1 MRVGMVGLG
10 KMGAGLVR
18 RLRDGGHSAVGFDAD
33 PSVGTSLAAEGIQ
46 TVGSLSALVDALPS
60 PVIWLM
66 VPAGSAVDRCID
78 ELIPLLGE
86 DAVLIDGGNSN
97 YKQTIERH
105 ARVKASGIPFLDVGT
120 SGGIWGADNGYCL
133 MVGGET
139 AVVER
144 VRPIFETL
152 APSPTRGWGHVGPGG
167 AGHYVKMIHNG
178 IEYGMMQA
186 YAEGFALLKRRTE
199 FDLDLA
205 GIADIWSRG
214 SVVRSWLLEL
224 TAAALR
230 ADPDLSGVSPRVD
243 DSGEGRWMV
252 AEAVDLN
259 VAAPVIT
266 LALISRLQSRD
277 PDSFSNRMLSAMRRE
292 FGGHAVDPES

>member
-1 MRVGMVGLG
+1 M
-10 KMGAGLVR
+10 
-18 RLRDGGHSAVGFDAD
+18 
-33 PSVGTSLAAEGIQ
+33 
-46 TVGSLSALVDALPS
+46 
-60 PVIWLM
+60 
-66 VPAGSAVDRCID
+66 
-78 ELIPLLGE
+78 
-86 DAVLIDGGNSN
+86 
-97 YKQTIERH
+97 
-105 ARVKASGIPFLDVGT
+105 KASGIPFLDVGA
-120 SGGIWGADNGYCL
+120 SGGIWGAANGYCL

-186 YAEGFALLKRRTE
+186 YAEGFALPERRTE

-224 TAAALR
+224 TAAALE

-252 AEAVDLN
+252 AEAIDLD